1 MKGLILKDFY
11 CLKKYMK
18 QLVMVLFCLGVW
30 GIMMKSSTYILF
42 MISMFASMTVLTTM
56 AYDEKSQV
64 NKYLLAGPTSRWEIV
79 IGKFASWLVT
89 ITAAVAMELLLGFL
103 MMYYYSTPGNDLLIS
118 ILETNSVYIILFS
131 ILIPICYKIGVERAR
146 IMMFVIFL
154 IPTAIIIF
162 FANYSKADTMI
173 TDALIRNMIILLPIS
188 AIIILAASIFISI
201 QIVEKKEF

>member
-1 MKGLILKDFY
+1 MKGLILKDFF

-18 QLVMVLFCLGVW
+18 QLVMILICLGVW

-89 ITAAVAMELLLGFL
+89 ITAAVVIELLLGFL
-103 MMYYYSTPGNDLLIS
+103 MMNYYSTPKNDLLIS

-173 TDALIRNMIILLPIS
+173 TDALIRNMGILLPIL
-188 AIIILAASIFISI
+188 AIFILVASIFISI

>member
-1 MKGLILKDFY
+1 MKGLILKDFF

-18 QLVMVLFCLGVW
+18 QLVMILICLGVW

-89 ITAAVAMELLLGFL
+89 ITAAVVIELLLGFL
-103 MMYYYSTPGNDLLIS
+103 MMNYYSTPKNDLLIS

-173 TDALIRNMIILLPIS
+173 TDALIRNMGILLPIL
-188 AIIILAASIFISI
+188 AIFILAASIFISI

>member
-18 QLVMVLFCLGVW
+18 QLVMILICLGVW
-30 GIMMKSSTYILF
+30 GIMMRSSSYILF

-64 NKYLLAGPTSRWEIV
+64 NKYLLAGPTSRREIV
-79 IGKFASWLVT
+79 IGKFASWLIT
-89 ITAAVAMELLLGFL
+89 ITAAVAIELLLGFL

-173 TDALIRNMIILLPIS
+173 TDALIRNMIIFLPIS
-188 AIIILAASIFISI
+188 AIIILVASIFISI

>member
-18 QLVMVLFCLGVW
+18 QLVMILICLGVW

-89 ITAAVAMELLLGFL
+89 ITAAVAIELLLGFL
-103 MMYYYSTPGNDLLIS
+103 MMNYYSTPGNDLLIS

-162 FANYSKADTMI
+162 FANYSKADPVI
-173 TDALIRNMIILLPIS
+173 IDALIQNMMILLPIS
-188 AIIILAASIFISI
+188 AIIILAASIIISI

>member
-18 QLVMVLFCLGVW
+18 QLVMVLICLGVW

-64 NKYLLAGPTSRWEIV
+64 NKYLLAGPTARWEIV

-89 ITAAVAMELLLGFL
+89 ITAAVVIELLLGFL
-103 MMYYYSTPGNDLLIS
+103 MMNYYSTPRNDLLIS

-188 AIIILAASIFISI
+188 AIIILIVSIFISI

>member
-1 MKGLILKDFY
+1 MKGLILKDFF

-18 QLVMVLFCLGVW
+18 QLVMILICLGVW

-89 ITAAVAMELLLGFL
+89 VTAAVAIELLLGFL
-103 MMYYYSTPGNDLLIS
+103 MTNYYSTPGNDLLIS

-173 TDALIRNMIILLPIS
+173 TDALIRNMGILLPIL
-188 AIIILAASIFISI
+188 AIFILAASIFISI